1 MNQTDAV
8 QLLKEETAEI
18 PAGARERVW
27 RRLGS
32 ERPARSTPLWFKGL
46 AFAACTAA
54 GFAVVSSLSV
64 PAAPTQFKFDRAVA
78 SALGTVSRDP
88 AGVLHVQAGEVLAS
102 TWGAPG
108 IKLVAGSNQVEA
120 EAAIFAVD
128 VAAHSV
134 FVDVNEGEV
143 RINGERVEAG
153 HRWPKG
159 AVVAHDFSPVI
170 RLEPARAAEE
180 RGWALAELDVDSGR
194 YPQALKRFDA
204 LGGQGLRAEAAL
216 LKKGE
221 LQLRQ
226 LKSPAAALATFQD
239 ARRRFPTGS
248 LGQEVSLSSLEAM
261 LALEQWSAARVTAKD
276 FLTRFPDS
284 ERQVEVRYV
293 SALAAWRLGD
303 KPSACVELSGL
314 QPSAFSGD
322 RRATL
327 EKLASE
333 CTFFE
338 R

>member
-1 MNQTDAV
+1 MNQSDAM
-8 QLLKEETAEI
+8 QLLKGETAEV

-32 ERPARSTPLWFKGL
+32 QAPARSAPLWLKGL
-46 AFAACTAA
+46 ALAACTAA

-64 PAAPTQFKFDRAVA
+64 PAATVFKFDRAVA
-78 SALGTVSRDP
+78 TARGEVTRDT
-88 AGVLHVQAGEVLAS
+88 AGVLHLEQGEVLAS
-102 TWGAPG
+102 SWGAPG
-108 IKLVAGSNQVEA
+108 LKLIAASNQVDA
-120 EAAIFAVD
+120 EAAVFSVE

-134 FVDVNEGEV
+134 TVDVHEGEV

-153 HRWPKG
+153 RRWPTG
-159 AVVAHDFSPVI
+159 QAAVHDLKAL
-170 RLEPARAAEE
+170 RALEPSRAGEE

-194 YPQALKRFDA
+194 YPEALKRFDA

-226 LKSPAAALATFQD
+226 LNSPAGALLTFD
-239 ARRRFPTGS
+239 EARRRFPSGS
-248 LGQEVSLSSLEAM
+248 LGQEVALSSLEAM
-261 LALEQWSAARVTAKD
+261 LALEQWSDARGTAKD
-276 FLTRFPDS
+276 FLTRFPES

-293 SALAAWRLGD
+293 SALAAWRLDD
-303 KPSACVELSGL
+303 KAAACVEIGGL
-314 QPSAFSGD
+314 QPSAFSGE

-327 EKLASE
+327 EKLASQ
-333 CTFFE
+333 CTLFE